1 LDFNGIIVSMEPNN
15 QVEEIKER
23 IDIVQIIEKY
33 VRLKQTGKNYSG
45 LCPFHKEKT
54 PSFIVSPDIQRYK
67 CFGCGKSGDIFN
79 FVQEIENIDFV
90 EALERLAKVAG
101 VELKRAK
108 PNTKHKEIKE
118 INYIATKYYYNQLL
132 RDKKALEYVLGR
144 GINRDS
150 IKKFAIGYSPKYPDL
165 LSQIR
170 KSGSY
175 SKKALED
182 SGLFVQ
188 KEGKMREKF
197 FDRIMFPIRSRR
209 GDVIGFTARQNAGN
223 EYGPKY
229 MNTPET
235 PLFHKSYN
243 LFAQYE
249 SRQEIRKEDLAIICE
264 GSTDVISAY
273 QAGIK
278 NIVAPLGTSLTKQQL
293 ESLQPLTK
301 NLLFFFDS
309 DSAGYSALKRAFTIA
324 SELDMNP
331 YAATPTPYKDIDDLI
346 QKDSKKFQNLIKNK
360 KEAFSYILS
369 QEIEGK
375 DFNKLEDINTIRKNI
390 RPLLES
396 VKDINTKALYTRKLE
411 EITGIQ
417 YEEKEKFNTT
427 KKQVVEK
434 EIKKEKRKETLLT
447 KYIQLLLFAENRK
460 EEFFIEEKFIT
471 EKDIL
476 DIYKIIK
483 KEGGK
488 VSREDLLKRLG
499 KNEGIQDILEDMI
512 FSAKE
517 LPNGVELGEEINKI
531 KKKIMVTYYENILKD
546 LTSKVTVNEKLE
558 EEYATALEE
567 SRKISKILQELK
579 NE

>member
-1 LDFNGIIVSMEPNN
+1 MEPNN

-33 VRLKQTGKNYSG
+33 VRLKQTGKNYVG

-90 EALERLAKVAG
+90 EALERLAKVAR

-144 GINRDS
+144 GINKDS

-165 LSQIR
+165 LSQIK

-273 QAGIK
+273 QAGVK

-293 ESLQPLTK
+293 ESLLPLTK

-309 DSAGYSALKRAFTIA
+309 DSAGDNALKRAFTIA
-324 SELDMNP
+324 SELNMNP
-331 YAATPTPYKDIDDLI
+331 YAATPAPYKDIDDLI
-346 QKDSKKFQNLIKNK
+346 QKDPKKFQQLIKNK
-360 KEAFSYILS
+360 KEAFSFILS
-369 QEIEGK
+369 EEIEGK
-375 DFNKLEDINTIRKNI
+375 DFNKLEDINMIRKNI
-390 RPLLES
+390 TPLLES

-417 YEEKEKFNTT
+417 YDKKRTNNKTKKKEFEKEK
-427 KKQVVEK
+427 
-434 EIKKEKRKETLLT
+434 KKEERRDTLLT
-447 KYIQLLLFAENRK
+447 RYIQLLLFAEKRK
-460 EEFFIEEKFIT
+460 EDFFIEEKFI
-471 EKDIL
+471 KDKEIL
-476 DIYKIIK
+476 DIYEIIK
-483 KEGGK
+483 KESK
-488 VSREDLLKRLG
+488 KSSREDLLKKLG
-499 KNEGIQDILEDMI
+499 KKEEIQGILEGMIFNAKDLPSEIELENEIKGIQ
-512 FSAKE
+512 K
-517 LPNGVELGEEINKI
+517 KI
-531 KKKIMVTYYENILKD
+531 KIAYYKNIQKNLVSKIAMSEELENEEEKILALEK
-546 LTSKVTVNEKLE
+546 LQKVT
-558 EEYATALEE
+558 
-567 SRKISKILQELK
+567 KILQKLK

>member
-1 LDFNGIIVSMEPNN
+1 MEPNN

-33 VRLKQTGKNYSG
+33 VRLKQTGKNYVG

-67 CFGCGKSGDIFN
+67 CFGCNRSGDIFN

-90 EALERLAKVAG
+90 EALEKLAKVAG
-101 VELKRAK
+101 VELKRTK

-144 GINRDS
+144 GINKDS

-165 LSQIR
+165 LLQIK

-273 QAGIK
+273 QAGVK

-293 ESLQPLTK
+293 ESLLPLTK

-331 YAATPTPYKDIDDLI
+331 YAATPAPYKDIDDLI
-346 QKDSKKFQNLIKNK
+346 QKDSKKFQHLIKNK

-390 RPLLES
+390 KPLLEA

-417 YEEKEKFNTT
+417 YNTKGKEQNKR
-427 KKQVVEK
+427 KKESVEK
-434 EIKKEKRKETLLT
+434 EEKKEKRKETLFT
-447 KYIQLLLFAENRK
+447 KYIQLLLFAEKRK
-460 EEFFIEEKFIT
+460 EDFFIEEKFI
-471 EKDIL
+471 KDKEIL
-476 DIYKIIK
+476 DIYGIIK
-483 KEGGK
+483 KESK
-488 VSREDLLKRLG
+488 KSSREDLLKILG
-499 KNEGIQDILEDMI
+499 KKEEIQEILEDMI
-512 FSAKE
+512 FNAKD
-517 LPNGVELGEEINKI
+517 LPNDVELEDEIKDI
-531 KKKIMVTYYENILKD
+531 KKKIKVTYYKNIQKNLVSKIAMSEE
-546 LTSKVTVNEKLE
+546 LEKEEEKNLALEKLQKVT
-558 EEYATALEE
+558 
-567 SRKISKILQELK
+567 KILQKLK